1 MDLQSFIA
9 VVWRRRLVV
18 VITTGLALAA
28 TIAGLFLITPL
39 YTASTTLRMGT
50 ANTGSSGWVSYDLQ
64 YSDRLMNTYRTMVTS
79 PQTSAEVMKEL
90 NLSAP
95 PKIAVTIP
103 ANTELMVIHV
113 QDTNPKQAADAAN
126 AIADQLSTQ
135 IKAQYASL
143 GESSLDLLKQQID
156 QVQAD
161 LDKQRAQYDTLLKQS
176 PDNKQLLDAT
186 QQSIQLDESTYSTLL
201 TQYQELRDATAQGA
215 SMMSVVQEA
224 SVPTAPSNPN
234 KKILIPLGL
243 MLGIIGGT
251 GLAFLLEN
259 FDTTMY
265 SSDGIAKLVELPIIG
280 RIPTVKRPSS
290 TGLFLQKSPQE
301 EAFRRLRT
309 TLFALDPETGVRSL
323 MITSSQ
329 PSEGKSTTVAN
340 LALAIAQ
347 SGRRVIVV
355 DGDLR
360 KPVQHEIFEIPN
372 EVGLTSVLSGEADVN
387 DAIRYNPPHGI
398 NVLPSGPASPAPA
411 ELLGLPA
418 MHDVIEYLSKSFEF
432 VLVDAP
438 SLQTVADATVLSLI
452 VDGLVVVV
460 ARGEVRRETLDAAL
474 NGLAGVHRKPLGI
487 IVTHAEISS
496 EFHYDRPIHATET
509 TRTPSGP
516 APAPEED
523 QHLIRPL
530 RVIRSATSRGAS
542 SERDSGRPRHRLDD
556 LTADPVAEATEEEH
570 VQSGPAVLRRISDFR
585 TSASTSRTIGGSL
598 ECFDNDK
605 KAVNG
610 R

>member
-18 VITTGLALAA
+18 VITTILALAA

-79 PQTSAEVMKEL
+79 PQTSSEVMKEL
-90 NLSAP
+90 KLSAP
-95 PKIAVTIP
+95 PKISVTIP
-103 ANTELMVIHV
+103 ANTELMIIQV

-176 PDNKQLLDAT
+176 PNNKQLLDAT
-186 QQSIQLDESTYSTLL
+186 QQSIQLDQSTYSTLL

-215 SMMSVVQEA
+215 SMMTVVQEA

-243 MLGIIGGT
+243 ILGLIGGT

-265 SSDGIAKLVELPIIG
+265 TSDAIATLVELPILG
-280 RIPTVKRPSS
+280 RIPTARRSGNS
-290 TGLFLQKSPQE
+290 ALFAEKSPQE

-309 TLFALDPETGVRSL
+309 TLFALDPESGIHSM

-329 PSEGKSTTVAN
+329 PSEGKSTTIAN
-340 LALAIAQ
+340 LALAIANA
-347 SGRRVIVV
+347 GRRVVVV

-360 KPVQHEIFEIPN
+360 KPVQHEIFGTPN
-372 EVGLTSVLSGEADVN
+372 DIGLTSVLTGEADV
-387 DAIRYNPPHGI
+387 DAAIRYNPKYRI
-398 NVLPSGPASPAPA
+398 NILPSGPASSSPA

-418 MHDVIEYLSKSFEF
+418 MHDVIEYLSTNFDF

-460 ARGEVRRETLDAAL
+460 ARSEVRRETVDAAL

-496 EFHYDRPIHATET
+496 DFHYDRPVLARDT

-516 APAPEED
+516 APTPEAD
-523 QHLIRPL
+523 QHTIRPL
-530 RVIRSATSRGAS
+530 RVIKPGGSRAS
-542 SERDSGRPRHRLDD
+542 SERESAGPRHQSSD
-556 LTADPVAEATEEEH
+556 LTSGVAEGTSEEEH
-570 VQSGPAVLRRISDFR
+570 VQGGPAVLRRISDFR
-585 TSASTSRTIGGSL
+585 TAASTSRTKGGSL

-605 KAVNG
+605 RAVNE

>member
-9 VVWRRRLVV
+9 VVWRRRVVV
-18 VITTGLALAA
+18 VITTVLALGA
-28 TIAGLFLITPL
+28 TIAGLSLITPL
-39 YTASTTLRMGT
+39 YSASTTLRMGT

-90 NLSAP
+90 KLSAP
-95 PKIAVTIP
+95 PKISVSIP
-103 ANTELMVIHV
+103 ANTELMVIQV

-143 GESSLDLLKQQID
+143 GESSLDMLKQQID

-176 PDNKQLLDAT
+176 PNDKQMLDAV
-186 QQSIQLDESTYSTLL
+186 QQSIQLDQSSYSSLL

-215 SMMSVVQEA
+215 SMMTVVQEA

-243 MLGIIGGT
+243 MLGLIGAT
-251 GLAFLLEN
+251 GLAFLIEN

-265 SSDGIAKLVELPIIG
+265 SSDEIAKLVELPILG
-280 RIPTVKRPSS
+280 RIPTAKRITHS
-290 TGLFLQKSPQE
+290 GLFAEKSPQE

-309 TLFALDPETGVRSL
+309 TLFALDPESGIHSL
-323 MITSSQ
+323 MITSSK

-340 LALAIAQ
+340 LALAIATA
-347 SGRRVIVV
+347 GRRVVVV

-360 KPVQHEIFEIPN
+360 KPVQHKIFEIPN
-372 EVGLTSVLSGEADVN
+372 EIGLTSVLTGEVEID
-387 DAIRYNPPHGI
+387 DAIRYNPTYGI
-398 NVLPSGPASPAPA
+398 NVLPSGPASSAPA

-418 MHDVIEYLSKSFEF
+418 MHDAIEYLSKNFEF

-438 SLQTVADATVLSLI
+438 SLQTVADATVLSLV

-460 ARGEVRRETLDAAL
+460 ARGEVRRESVDASL
-474 NGLAGVHRKPLGI
+474 SGLAGVHRKPLGI
-487 IVTHAEISS
+487 IVSRAEMSS
-496 EFHYDRPIHATET
+496 DFHYDRPVPGHQLA
-509 TRTPSGP
+509 RTPPGS
-516 APAPEED
+516 APTRGSA
-523 QHLIRPL
+523 QHAVRAL
-530 RVIRSATSRGAS
+530 RVVKSRVSHGSNERELHAQPQPTSG
-542 SERDSGRPRHRLDD
+542 
-556 LTADPVAEATEEEH
+556 VAEETPGEER

-598 ECFDNDK
+598 ECFDNDI
-605 KAVNG
+605 KAVNE

>member
-18 VITTGLALAA
+18 VITTVLALAA

-79 PQTSAEVMKEL
+79 PQTSAQVMQQLK
-90 NLSAP
+90 LSAP
-95 PKIAVTIP
+95 PKISVSIP
-103 ANTELMVIHV
+103 ANTELMVIQV

-126 AIADQLSTQ
+126 AIAGQLSTQ

-161 LDKQRAQYDTLLKQS
+161 LDKQRAQYDTLLKQT
-176 PDNKQLLDAT
+176 PNNKQLLDAT

-215 SMMSVVQEA
+215 SQMTVVQEA

-243 MLGIIGGT
+243 ILGLIGGT
-251 GLAFLLEN
+251 GLAFMLEN
-259 FDTTMY
+259 FDTTMH
-265 SSDGIAKLVELPIIG
+265 SSDEIAKLVELPILG
-280 RIPTVKRPSS
+280 RIPTAKRAAGSP
-290 TGLFLQKSPQE
+290 LFALKSPQE

-309 TLFALDPETGVRSL
+309 TLFALDPNASIRSL
-323 MITSSQ
+323 IITSSQ

-340 LALAIAQ
+340 LALAIANA
-347 SGRRVIVV
+347 GRRVVVV

-360 KPVQHEIFEIPN
+360 KPMQHQIFGTPN
-372 EVGLTSVLSGEADVN
+372 DVGLSSILEGYVTDF
-387 DAIRYNPPHGI
+387 DRAIYQHPKHGI
-398 NVLPSGPASPAPA
+398 NVMPSGPASSAPA
-411 ELLGLPA
+411 ELLGLPV
-418 MHDVIEYLSKSFEF
+418 MHDVIEYLSKNFDF

-452 VDGLVVVV
+452 VDGLIVVV
-460 ARGEVRRETLDAAL
+460 ARGEVRRETIDAAL
-474 NGLAGVHRKPLGI
+474 TGLAGVHRQPLGI
-487 IVTHAEISS
+487 IVSHAEMSTD
-496 EFHYDRPIHATET
+496 FHYDRPIAAIET
-509 TRTPSGP
+509 TQKTPALAP
-516 APAPEED
+516 APAAA
-523 QHLIRPL
+523 QLTIQPL
-530 RVIRSATSRGAS
+530 RVIKSSGVSGS
-542 SERDSGRPRHRLDD
+542 SEREPGRSPQQLQE
-556 LTADPVAEATEEEH
+556 LPASVEGESTEEAPVH
-570 VQSGPAVLRRISDFR
+570 NGSAVLRRISDFR
-585 TSASTSRTIGGSL
+585 TSASRSRSMGGSL

-605 KAVNG
+605 KAVNE